1 MIIPVPLLVVASVIW
16 SAYTH
21 VTASIAG
28 HPLSVSLGLLV
39 LTALI
44 LAIIAGILWLARGII
59 RDTRKPP
66 GPVYVI
72 TSAAARP

>member
-16 SAYTH
+16 SAYAH
-21 VTASIAG
+21 VTASVAG

-39 LTALI
+39 LAALI
-44 LAIIAGILWLARGII
+44 LAIVAGILWLVRSII
-59 RDTRKPP
+59 RETRRPP

-72 TSAAARP
+72 TSAGRS

>member
-1 MIIPVPLLVVASVIW
+1 MAIPIPLLIVASVIW

-21 VTASIAG
+21 VTASVAG

-39 LTALI
+39 LAAVI
-44 LAIIAGILWLARGII
+44 LVLVAGILWLVRAII
-59 RDTRKPP
+59 RDARRPP

-72 TSAAARP
+72 TSAASP